1 MAKTSNL
8 NSLIARS
15 QEHCT
20 PVYALTPAQLK
31 QKVTV
36 LEKSQV

>member
-8 NSLIARS
+8 NSLIPRS
-15 QEHCT
+15 QEHCK

-31 QKVTV
+31 QQGTV